1 MEINEFKEIMLK
13 YSMAHE
19 VYFSLLDL
27 ISISCPNILDNHK
40 KLLLMYF
47 TFISDGNL
55 CMTLDSTLLKD
66 KWDKKIEEVKIIN
79 IDSNTIDLDCLKED
93 SYGAIDESLSTLKDL
108 DHLYEKDGFFRIED
122 NWLYM
127 KKYYYAKFGVEK
139 SIKRLF
145 KNNSSTTEF
154 NYKDYLKSGSTFCLS
169 RGQEKAIV
177 EGLKHSLIITG
188 GPGTGKT
195 TSIVF
200 LLIGLLKQDIN
211 RKIYLTAPSGKAAQ
225 RMKESI
231 LKNLLNVKD
240 CEELEALKALN
251 LDGKTIHGLLE
262 TNSEGIFKHNK
273 NNQFEK
279 AIFII
284 DEASMIDVEIFNS
297 LLQAIRDGSLVYI
310 MGDKNQLPSV
320 DVGAVFSDLLD
331 VLPEFVVELDESK
344 RFEMGS
350 SIYNLA
356 EAINNG
362 NDLNIDDSMWKS
374 CDDFIV
380 STSDDKFPIYYYSD
394 ITSNDNLMMEKVIS
408 VWRDSFYNNLK
419 DKFSNLDEGSNFNLL
434 FKESENAK
442 ILCAENKGVRGVV
455 EINRLIRKINNNKK
469 NMNSYSPGEIVMISK
484 NDKTLDLYN
493 GDCGIITQFK
503 DDDTLYLMVQKTAN
517 FISSDGKKT
526 DKIFKLGEFV
536 FYPIRLIPSDE
547 IDLAYAITIHKSQGS
562 DYKNILVILPKNIN
576 HPLVN
581 RQIVYTAITRTKGS
595 TYIVSNIN
603 TLDKAKNTKLQRD
616 TNIRIE
622 A

>member
-1 MEINEFKEIMLK
+1 MELYEFKNIILK
-13 YSMAHE
+13 YSMTHE
-19 VYFSLLDL
+19 LYFKLLDL
-27 ISISCPNILDNHK
+27 ISMSCPNIEESHK

-47 TFISDGNL
+47 TFISDGHL
-55 CMTLDSTLLKD
+55 CMSLDRSLLKN
-66 KWDKKIEEVKIIN
+66 KWDKKIEDVKIIN
-79 IDSNTIDLDCLKED
+79 FGEDTSDLDALKED
-93 SYGAIDESLSTLKDL
+93 AYNAIDEGLSSLPMLDL
-108 DHLYEKDGFFRIED
+108 YSDRSFFKIED
-122 NWLYM
+122 DWLYM
-127 KKYYYAKFGVEK
+127 KKYYYAKNGIAQ

-145 KNNSSTTEF
+145 KANDVVVDY
-154 NYKDYLKSGSTFCLS
+154 NYKEYLKEGSTFCLS
-169 RGQEKAIV
+169 KGQEKAIV

-200 LLIGLLKQDIN
+200 LLIGLLKEDIN

-231 LKNLLNVKD
+231 LKNLSNVKD
-240 CEELEALKALN
+240 CKELEALKSMG
-251 LDGKTIHGLLE
+251 LDGNTIHSLLE
-262 TNSEGIFKHNK
+262 TNSEGVFKHNK
-273 NNQFEK
+273 INQFEK

-297 LLQAIRDGSLVYI
+297 LLEAIKDGSLVYI

-331 VLPEFVVELDESK
+331 EIPTFVVELDESK

-362 NDLNIDDSMWKS
+362 RELNIDDSLWKS
-374 CDDFIV
+374 CEEFMI
-380 STSDDKFPIYYYSD
+380 SNGNTKFPIYYYSD
-394 ITSNDNLMMEKVIS
+394 ITSNDNLMIEKVIS
-408 VWRDSFYNNLK
+408 VWRDSFYSTLK
-419 DKFSNLDEGSNFNLL
+419 DKFDALDENSDFKLL

-442 ILCAENKGVRGVV
+442 ILCAENKGTRGVK
-455 EINRLIRKINNNKK
+455 EINRLIRKINNDKK

-493 GDCGIITQFK
+493 GDCGIITRFK
-503 DDDTLYLMVQKTAN
+503 DDDTLYFMVQKTAN
-517 FISSDGKKT
+517 FISSFGKKS
-526 DKIFKLGEFV
+526 DKIFKIDEFV
-536 FYPIRLIPSDE
+536 FYPIRLIPADE

-562 DYKNILVILPKNIN
+562 DYSNILVILPKNIN

-581 RQIVYTAITRTKGS
+581 RQIVYTAITRTKGN
-595 TYIVSNIN
+595 TYIISNID
-603 TLDKAKNTKLQRD
+603 TLNKAKNNKLERD